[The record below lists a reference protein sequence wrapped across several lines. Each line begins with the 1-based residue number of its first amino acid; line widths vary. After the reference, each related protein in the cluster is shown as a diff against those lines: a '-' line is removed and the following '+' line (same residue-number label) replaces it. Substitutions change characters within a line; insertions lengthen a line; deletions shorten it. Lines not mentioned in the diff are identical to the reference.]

1 MPPVRSLALVVAGV
15 LTSVC
20 AGVGM
25 AGSGAAAASA
35 PDTEAIPVPVVASAN
50 VYGNIAEQIG
60 GDKVDVVSIISDP
73 AQDPHSYEA
82 STQDRLAVSK
92 AKVVIENGGGYDEF
106 VDRMLRTTKNDS
118 PEVVN
123 AVDVSGK
130 TAVDGGELN
139 EHLWYDLPSM
149 GRVADRTAD
158 ALAEAAPA
166 DAGTFRENARGF
178 KDKLSMIEAKEAR
191 IKADHGGATVAVTE
205 PLPLYMIEASG
216 LVNKTP
222 DAFSE
227 AIEEGGDVSPRA
239 LRQTLDLF
247 TDDQV
252 AALVYNA
259 QTTGPETEKIEQTAR
274 DNAIPV
280 VPMSETLPAGE
291 DYVSWMTSNVNAL
304 GSALDS

>member
-1 MPPVRSLALVVAGV
+1 
-15 LTSVC
+15 
-20 AGVGM
+20 
-25 AGSGAAAASA
+25 
-35 PDTEAIPVPVVASAN
+35 VPVVASTN

-60 GDKVDVVSIISDP
+60 GDKVDLVSIISDP

-106 VDRMLRTTKNDS
+106 VDRMLRTTENDS

-123 AVDVSGK
+123 AVAVSGK

-139 EHLWYDLPSM
+139 EHVWYDLPSM
-149 GRVADRTAD
+149 GRLADRTAD
-158 ALAEAAPA
+158 ALTEAAPA
-166 DAGTFRENARGF
+166 DAGTFRENAQSF
-178 KDKLSMIEAKEAR
+178 KDKLSIIEAKEAR
-191 IKADHGGATVAVTE
+191 IKADHGGTAVAVTE
-205 PLPLYMIEASG
+205 PLPLYMIGASG
-216 LVNKTP
+216 LVNQTP

-227 AIEEGGDVSPRA
+227 AIEEGGDVSPRT

-259 QTTGPETEKIEQTAR
+259 QTTGPETEKVEQTAR

-280 VPMSETLPAGE
+280 VPVSQTLPAGE
-291 DYVSWMTSNVNAL
+291 DYISWMTSNVNAL
-304 GSALDS
+304 GSALDK